1 MSSFC
6 HLANEFMLPKN
17 NSVRQF
23 QNETHLQTHKP
34 TQIYNY
40 WVVF

>member
-1 MSSFC
+1 MP
-6 HLANEFMLPKN
+6 NEFVLPIS
-17 NSVRQF
+17 NSVHQF

-34 TQIYNY
+34 IQIYNY